1 MSLVR
6 ILLPLNPKPSGP
18 PSTTTSTPPPPPP
31 RPRRSTPPSPPTTP
45 PTSPPSTSPPAQG
58 KLLQLLAETQRPH
71 RILEIGTLG
80 GYSTIC
86 LARALPPNG
95 KLITLELDPK
105 HAKVAL
111 ANIAHAGLS
120 HLVELRLG
128 PALDSL
134 AQLHAEHAEPF
145 DLIFLDANKDGYPD
159 YLTAAL
165 PLTRPGTLILADNV
179 IRDGEILDPATPDP
193 NVQGVRRFFDLL
205 STDPASPP
213 PPSKPSAAKAT
224 TASPSSASL
233 ASKAGSRK

>member
-1 MSLVR
+1 MPLPESEALWTAVDHYLNHL
-6 ILLPLNPKPSGP
+6 LLPPDPALDAALAANKTANLPSIDV
-18 PSTTTSTPPPPPP
+18 S
-31 RPRRSTPPSPPTTP
+31 
-45 PTSPPSTSPPAQG
+45 PAQG

-86 LARALPPNG
+86 LARSLPPDG
-95 KLITLELDPK
+95 KLITLELDPH
-105 HAKVAL
+105 HAKIAL
-111 ANIAHAGLS
+111 ANIAHAGLAP
-120 HLVELRLG
+120 LVELRLG

-134 AQLHAEHAEPF
+134 HQLHAELQSGESAPF

-205 STDPASPP
+205 SADPRLSATAVQTVG
-213 PPSKPSAAKAT
+213 SKGYDGFALIRVLT
-224 TASPSSASL
+224 L
-233 ASKAGSRK
+233 